1 MRLRPTRIANADAA
15 LPARHRNRRPT
26 NAASA
31 KAREAWPLGKE
42 GSNSASQPY
51 PMRVRTL
58 GRTPVHGRGLPTRNL
73 IPSVRTTVI
82 PRSRRKSNVASRYPR
97 HHRGTAKSTMM
108 NAAPSVVITTMRA
121 SIAAFVPAA
130 LSARNSTSSRFPTR
144 EAIATGTMRPDG
156 LRRLKPAGPSG
167 NPHAPVRHRRPV
179 MDRVQ
184 ETFDR
189 LLAHYGPQ
197 GWWPADPPFE
207 AIVGALLMPQT
218 AWRNVATAIRNLKG
232 AGLLEVHA
240 LAAAPVAVIRR
251 HVRIAGLHRTKP
263 ARLKAFCR
271 HLVEE
276 SDGDLATYFNR
287 PTEVVRA
294 DLLAQDGVGP
304 ETADSILLYAGRHPV
319 FVVDAYTIR
328 IGGRIGLFDTA
339 EYGAVQRFFET
350 HVPPDL
356 AGYQEY
362 HALLVA
368 HAKTLCR
375 HADPACDV
383 CPLQSL
389 CDLGRSRKR

>member
-1 MRLRPTRIANADAA
+1 MREFAI
-15 LPARHRNRRPT
+15 
-26 NAASA
+26 
-31 KAREAWPLGKE
+31 
-42 GSNSASQPY
+42 
-51 PMRVRTL
+51 
-58 GRTPVHGRGLPTRNL
+58 
-73 IPSVRTTVI
+73 
-82 PRSRRKSNVASRYPR
+82 
-97 HHRGTAKSTMM
+97 
-108 NAAPSVVITTMRA
+108 AAPVT
-121 SIAAFVPAA
+121 
-130 LSARNSTSSRFPTR
+130 
-144 EAIATGTMRPDG
+144 
-156 LRRLKPAGPSG
+156 
-167 NPHAPVRHRRPV
+167 
-179 MDRVQ
+179 DRVQ

-197 GWWPADPPFE
+197 GWWPAETPFE
-207 AIVGALLMPQT
+207 AIVGALLMSQT

-232 AGLLEVHA
+232 AGLLEVHG

-251 HVRIAGLHRTKP
+251 HVRIAGLYRTKP

-294 DLLAQDGVGP
+294 NLLAQDGIGP

-339 EYGAVQRFFET
+339 EYGAVQRFFERRL
-350 HVPPDL
+350 PRDL
-356 AGYQEY
+356 ARYQEY

-375 HADPACDV
+375 HADPACDA

-389 CDLGRSRKR
+389 CDFGRSRKR